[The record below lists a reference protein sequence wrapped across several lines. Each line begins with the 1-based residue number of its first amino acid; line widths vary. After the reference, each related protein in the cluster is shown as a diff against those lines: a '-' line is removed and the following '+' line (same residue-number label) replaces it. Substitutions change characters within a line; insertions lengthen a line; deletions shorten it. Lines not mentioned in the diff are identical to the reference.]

1 MSSVLEV
8 MLESANDLATSDD
21 DDDFNGTDEQ
31 VRKSLISG
39 PILFHKLCIQLQGP
53 ELFHPFKC
61 LCGSSFSN

>member
-31 VRKSLISG
+31 VRESLISG
-39 PILFHKLCIQLQGP
+39 PILFH
-53 ELFHPFKC
+53 
-61 LCGSSFSN
+61 N